1 MKKYILET
9 ETILD
14 MPLDEVFPFF
24 ADAHNLNRVTPPWLD
39 FEIISDRD
47 MGMNVGTQVQ
57 YRLKLHG
64 IPVRWRS
71 EITEWDPPNKFT
83 DTQIQGPYRLW
94 VHEHIFRP
102 DADKTIMRDRVT
114 YSVPG
119 WIFAPLIHSVFVKRD
134 LDRIFSYREKI
145 FKRIFSSSRRP

>member
-24 ADAHNLNRVTPPWLD
+24 ADAHNLNRVTPPWLN

-47 MGMNVGTQVQ
+47 IEMQVGTQVQ
-57 YRLKLHG
+57 YRLKLHS
-64 IPVRWRS
+64 IPVRWQS
-71 EITEWDPPNKFT
+71 EITEWDPPYKFT

-94 VHEHIFRP
+94 IHEHIFASE
-102 DADKTIMRDRVT
+102 ADKTIMRDRVT
-114 YSVPG
+114 YAVPG
-119 WIFAPLIHSVFVKRD
+119 RIFAQLIHSVFVKRD
-134 LDRIFSYREKI
+134 LDRIFSYREEV
-145 FKRIFSSSRRP
+145 FKRIFSAGNRL